1 MDARQVLEEARLAGL
16 KISVEDGNLAVTPS
30 SLLTESLRE
39 AIREHKPA
47 LVKALAMPAVPD
59 PDWGWERMRIAGA
72 RLGTIVSDGRKQYQL
87 WGVTPRGAICFDG
100 QVLRTF
106 DLAEVGL

>member
-16 KISVEDGNLAVTPS
+16 QISVEDGNLAVTPS

-39 AIREHKPA
+39 AIRVHKPE
-47 LVKALAMPAVPD
+47 LVKALSVPAVPE
-59 PDWGWERMRIAGA
+59 PDCGWARMSLAGS
-72 RLGTIVSDGRKQYQL
+72 RLGGIVSDGRKQYQL
-87 WGVTPRGAICFDG
+87 WGITPRGVICFDG

-106 DLAEVGL
+106 DLTEVGL